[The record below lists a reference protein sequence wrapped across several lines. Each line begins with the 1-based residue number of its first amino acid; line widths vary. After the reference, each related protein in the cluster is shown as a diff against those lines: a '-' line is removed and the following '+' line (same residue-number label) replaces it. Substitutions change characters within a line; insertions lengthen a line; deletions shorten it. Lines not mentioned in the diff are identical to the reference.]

1 MAPIEIRKAELLK
14 KKETFQ
20 FKRDVED
27 EKIWIE
33 EKMALASSQ
42 EVRVR
47 ILDFFGL
54 TYKKI
59 NGLFSLS

>member
-47 ILDFFGL
+47 ILDLFFHFGL
-54 TYKKI
+54 TYLYK
-59 NGLFSLS
+59 SQ

>member
-42 EVRVR
+42 EVRVQ
-47 ILDFFGL
+47 ILDLFFYFGL
-54 TYKKI
+54 IYLYK
-59 NGLFSLS
+59 S

>member
-47 ILDFFGL
+47 ILDFF
-54 TYKKI
+54 
-59 NGLFSLS
+59 FD

>member
-47 ILDFFGL
+47 ILD
-54 TYKKI
+54 
-59 NGLFSLS
+59 LFLFWTNIRKV